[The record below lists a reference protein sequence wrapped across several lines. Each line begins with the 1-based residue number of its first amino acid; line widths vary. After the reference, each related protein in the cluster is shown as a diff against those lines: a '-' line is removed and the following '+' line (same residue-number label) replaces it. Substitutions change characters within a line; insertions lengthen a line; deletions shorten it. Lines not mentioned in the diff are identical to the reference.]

1 MDFDGVGTWVAL
13 KGVDANALHGSQIA
27 ESYGSPPK
35 PFDILPSGLIPPP
48 SPKGPLGVPLG
59 HLPSC
64 MHRESLFSV
73 VKKAVGITRNG
84 STKLLYHD

>member
-1 MDFDGVGTWVAL
+1 MGS
-13 KGVDANALHGSQIA
+13 KEGVDANALHGSQIA

-59 HLPSC
+59 RLPAC
-64 MHRESLFSV
+64 RH
-73 VKKAVGITRNG
+73 
-84 STKLLYHD
+84 